1 MRSLI
6 FSVKILTK
14 PMAKQDIKNL
24 ANFSTLTPQEK
35 DAVLEFANLLRQ
47 KLGSV
52 VKEIILFGSKIRGD
66 SEKDSDID
74 ILIVLTSLSWEIKK
88 TISELAAEENIKYN
102 VLISTI
108 RYDADTWEK
117 PVIKASPFGKS
128 VRKEGIW
135 L

>member
-24 ANFSTLTPQEK
+24 ANFSTLTPEER

-47 KLGSV
+47 RLGPV
-52 VKEIILFGSKIRGD
+52 VKEIILFGSKVRGD
-66 SEKDSDID
+66 SERDSDID
-74 ILIVLTSLSWEIKK
+74 ILIVLSSLSWEIKK

-108 RYDADTWEK
+108 RYDVDTWEK